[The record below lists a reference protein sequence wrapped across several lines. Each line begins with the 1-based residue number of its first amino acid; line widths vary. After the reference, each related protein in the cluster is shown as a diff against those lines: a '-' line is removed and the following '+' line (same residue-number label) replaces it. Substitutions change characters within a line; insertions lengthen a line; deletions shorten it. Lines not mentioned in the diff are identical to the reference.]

1 MQPKGPLRVLIKT
14 MSLVVTILVL
24 GVTALA
30 GPKYKVLHALG
41 NRTDGGAL
49 WGSLALDSKGSL
61 YGTTSGGGNS
71 GDGTVFELTP
81 DSNGVWKETILHNF
95 PAFPND
101 GGGPFGTPMFDT
113 AGNLYAITYKG
124 NLYGTESVSN

>member
-1 MQPKGPLRVLIKT
+1 MAGGFPMQPKGPLRVLIKT

-49 WGSLALDSKGSL
+49 WGSLALDSKGSR
-61 YGTTSGGGNS
+61 TA
-71 GDGTVFELTP
+71 P
-81 DSNGVWKETILHNF
+81 
-95 PAFPND
+95 PAVEE
-101 GGGPFGTPMFDT
+101 T
-113 AGNLYAITYKG
+113 AGTARF
-124 NLYGTESVSN
+124 SS